1 MYSHYFSFLGAAG
14 SLMGVTVG
22 RGEEPLSVTVSWD
35 VEEGADTYTVTFTL
49 LMGEGQEGLCAMST
63 HMASLVVNAISGA
76 GDRVTASVPV
86 GAAVDSSTT
95 NMLRAFT
102 TYTVVVV
109 AASDAFGDS
118 TPSDTVLYTT
128 QQIGEQDS
136 YSVFLN

>member
-1 MYSHYFSFLGAAG
+1 
-14 SLMGVTVG
+14 MGVTVG

-35 VEEGADTYTVTFTL
+35 AVEGADRYTVTFTQ
-49 LMGEGQEGLCAMST
+49 LMGEGQEGLCFMSN
-63 HMASLVVNAISGA
+63 HVASLVVNAISGA

-86 GAAVDSSTT
+86 GANVDSSIN

-109 AASDAFGDS
+109 AQSDTFGDS
-118 TPSDTVLYTT
+118 TPSETALYTT

-136 YSVFLN
+136 YSVCLN